1 MVTVLSTGTTNMLI
15 FTFRHYF
22 QLSSIIF
29 FLLQTRYIT
38 EYKNHSTFGIL
49 HAGTTCELK
58 WRSKSDFFLLVL
70 EQMLV
75 VEWKSFFFLFHSL
88 GFSRE
93 QIENKNENIY
103 IKPTSESENQ
113 NLQFVFHLFLKLIC
127 CILFLIFWILPMLF
141 SDDFNLCIG
150 NVIHRWCLALL
161 SV

>member
-1 MVTVLSTGTTNMLI
+1 MVTVLSKGTTNMLI
-15 FTFRHYF
+15 ITFRHYF

-75 VEWKSFFFLFHSL
+75 VEWKSFFFFFTHWDFL
-88 GFSRE
+88 G
-93 QIENKNENIY
+93 NKLKTKMKTYIY
-103 IKPTSESENQ
+103 IYKAYKWERKSESSVCVSFIFETD
-113 NLQFVFHLFLKLIC
+113 LLHFISHLLN
-127 CILFLIFWILPMLF
+127 
-141 SDDFNLCIG
+141 STY
-150 NVIHRWCLALL
+150 VIQWWF
-161 SV
+161 